1 MTMPGFASFDTPVGR
16 CAVAWSQDG
25 AVRGVRLPGRD
36 DARAWPGLAEREPPA
51 RVADVIARVRAL
63 LEGGADDL
71 ADVELDL
78 SGVPE
83 FHRRVYAV
91 ARGIGPGRT
100 LTYGEVA
107 RALGEPGAAQAVG
120 QALGRNPFPIVV
132 PCHRVLAAGGATGGF
147 SAPGG
152 TATKLRLL
160 ALEGRPELAGTLSLF
175 GDAGGTDELAPR
187 RRS

>member
-1 MTMPGFASFDTPVGR
+1 MSLPGFAAFDTAAGR
-16 CAVAWSQDG
+16 CAVAWS
-25 AVRGVRLPGRD
+25 AESALTGVRLPGRD
-36 DARAWPGLAEREPPA
+36 DARAWPGIEEREPPPA
-51 RVADVIARVRAL
+51 VAAVIGRIRAL
-63 LEGGADDL
+63 LDGAADDL
-71 ADVELDL
+71 ADVELDEA
-78 SGVPE
+78 GVPD

-91 ARGIGPGRT
+91 ARSIGPGRT

-132 PCHRVLAAGGATGGF
+132 PCHRVLAAGGASGGF

-160 ALEGRPELAGTLSLF
+160 ALEGRPELAGTLPLF
-175 GDAGGTDELAPR
+175 DA
-187 RRS
+187 

>member
-1 MTMPGFASFDTPVGR
+1 MTTAVAYAHFDTAVGR
-16 CAVAWSQDG
+16 CALAWNADG
-25 AVRGVRLPGRD
+25 ALTGVRLPGRD
-36 DARAWPGLAEREPPA
+36 DARVWPGVVEGEPPP
-51 RVADVIARVRAL
+51 RVAAVIARVRAL
-63 LEGGADDL
+63 LDGAADDL
-71 ADVELDL
+71 ADVELDDR
-78 SGVPE
+78 GVPD

-91 ARGIGPGRT
+91 ARGIQPGRT

-152 TATKLRLL
+152 AATKLRLL

-175 GDAGGTDELAPR
+175 E
-187 RRS
+187 

>member
-1 MTMPGFASFDTPVGR
+1 MATPGLVHFDTAVGR
-16 CAVAWSQDG
+16 CALAWNADG
-25 AVRGVRLPGRD
+25 AIAGVRLPGRD
-36 DARAWPGLAEREPPA
+36 RARAWPGLEEREPPPVVA
-51 RVADVIARVRAL
+51 RVIARVRAL
-63 LEGGADDL
+63 LEGAADDL

-78 SGVPE
+78 AGVPA

-132 PCHRVLAAGGATGGF
+132 PCHRVLAADGGTGGF

-152 TATKLRLL
+152 TVTKLRLL
-160 ALEGRPELAGTLSLF
+160 ALEGRPELAGTLPLF
-175 GDAGGTDELAPR
+175 DA
-187 RRS
+187 

>member
-1 MTMPGFASFDTPVGR
+1 MTVLPGFAAFDTAAGR
-16 CAVAWSQDG
+16 CAVAWNADG
-25 AVRGVRLPGRD
+25 ALTGVRISDPALPRHE
-36 DARAWPGLAEREPPA
+36 ARSWPGVEEREPPA
-51 RVADVIARVRAL
+51 QVAAVSTRIRAL
-63 LEGGADDL
+63 LEGAPDDL
-71 ADVELDL
+71 ADVELDEA
-78 SGVPE
+78 GVPE

-132 PCHRVLAAGGATGGF
+132 PCHRVLAAGDRAGGF

-160 ALEGRPELAGTLSLF
+160 ALEGRPELAGTLPLF
-175 GDAGGTDELAPR
+175 EL
-187 RRS
+187 